1 MCGRYALT
9 ADRDALALEFEV
21 DAVTDTQLPAR
32 WNIAPTS
39 DIYIVKTRPDGAQGV
54 RELVV
59 ARWGLVPSWAKDETI
74 GSRLANARAET
85 VADKPAFRRA
95 FRERRCLVVCD
106 GWYEWMPT
114 SGAGARPRKQPYVMT
129 VQGRPH
135 AAFAG
140 LYEWWRP
147 PGADPEQPALLTA
160 NLLTTDAVGAAA
172 QVHDR
177 MPVVLDQ
184 DLWAAWLDPAGAAA
198 APQVLAHAIAVLPEQ
213 PVVVR
218 PISPDVN
225 SVRNEGAYLWQEF
238 QLSNAPAGPGAA
250 PAADGAADGAASGA
264 HDGQRPLF

>member
-1 MCGRYALT
+1 MCGRYALS

-21 DAVTDTQLPAR
+21 DAVTDTHLPPR

-39 DIYIVKTRPDGAQGV
+39 DIYIVKARPEGPQTV

-59 ARWGLVPSWAKDETI
+59 ARWGLVPSWAKDESI

-85 VADKPAFRRA
+85 VAEKPAFRRA

-106 GWYEWMPT
+106 GWYEWLPVAPT
-114 SGAGARPRKQPYVMT
+114 VPGSRVKKQPYVMT

-147 PGADPEQPALLTA
+147 PGSDPEQPALLTA

-177 MPVVLDQ
+177 MPVVLDR

-198 APQVLAHAIAVLPEQ
+198 APDVLAHAIAALPEQ
-213 PVVVR
+213 PVLVR
-218 PISPDVN
+218 PVSPEVN
-225 SVRNEGAYLWQEF
+225 SVRNEGAYLWDAF
-238 QLSNAPAGPGAA
+238 GPPDAPSNPEGTDAA
-250 PAADGAADGAASGA
+250 AAASNRAQGEQ
-264 HDGQRPLF
+264 HLLF